1 MSIRSSCLICFALV
15 ALAFPIVETAAA
27 AAADKFDLDAVHSS
41 ISFKTRHMGLTWI
54 HGRFNSFSGHFV
66 LDREK
71 PAKSS
76 FELTIP
82 VESIDTNNKGRDM
95 HLQGPDFFNV
105 KQFPSITF
113 KSTKVKAVEGGFEVT
128 GDMTMHG
135 VTKPVTL
142 TLEGGET
149 AEFPPGTQ
157 RVGFSTSVTLKRSD
171 FGMDK
176 MLEAIGDE
184 TPIEIGIEG
193 VKK

>member
-1 MSIRSSCLICFALV
+1 M
-15 ALAFPIVETAAA
+15 AFSLFEPAPAV
-27 AAADKFDLDAVHSS
+27 AADKFEIDLVHSS
-41 ISFKTRHMGLTWI
+41 ISFKARHLGVSWV

-82 VESIDTNNKGRDM
+82 IESVDTNNKGRDQ
-95 HLQGPDFFNV
+95 HLQGPDFFNA

-113 KSTKVKAVEGGFEVT
+113 KSTKVKAIDGGFEVT

-149 AEFPPGTQ
+149 AEFPKGMQ
-157 RVGFSTSVTLKRSD
+157 RVGFSASLTLKRSD

-184 TPIEIGIEG
+184 TPIDIGFEG